1 MTLREVASQVHAL
14 SHGRVNGE
22 KFTKREL
29 KNVFT
34 MWMRE
39 STRYIGEI
47 TLADG
52 NWLFALGR
60 YADEYDYWIPD
71 TREQEQRLYD
81 ALGISYKVGE

>member
-1 MTLREVASQVHAL
+1 
-14 SHGRVNGE
+14 
-22 KFTKREL
+22 
-29 KNVFT
+29 
-34 MWMRE
+34 MR
-39 STRYIGEI
+39 SLIGEV